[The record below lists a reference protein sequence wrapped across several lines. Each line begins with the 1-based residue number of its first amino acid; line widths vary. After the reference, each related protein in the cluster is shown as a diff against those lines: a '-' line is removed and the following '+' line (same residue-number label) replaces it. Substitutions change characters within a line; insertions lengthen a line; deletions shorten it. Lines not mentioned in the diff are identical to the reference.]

1 MTVLCRAAALIA
13 CLATIIG
20 AAAAQEAS
28 TDYASAW
35 ARTQHGAV
43 RLMSAVRGTGD
54 GTHVTLGL
62 QFALDPGWKIYWRS
76 PGDAGYPP
84 RLDWTGSNNLA
95 TAQLAWPAPQ
105 RFSVLGFETIG
116 YQGEMVL
123 PIDVTLAQPGRPLGI
138 EAVVDYLTCDEIC
151 VPYNARLSL
160 VVRAG
165 PALPS
170 PLAPLIASF
179 AARVPA
185 SVPESVSAPA
195 PAAGLAIDQVRIAGE
210 GEHAILHIAVFS
222 AERLRAPDIFVEG
235 GPELAFGAPRVDI
248 DDDGHHAVFK
258 VPIFGAAAGS
268 DPLHGQT
275 LRLTLVDAGRA
286 IEQEFPSQTII
297 AGGDTAAV
305 SSAGAAPIS
314 FRILGIALLG
324 GLILNL
330 MPCVLPVLSIKLLSI
345 AARGGQDRTQ
355 TRLGFVA
362 SAAGIV
368 FSFAVLAAALSLV
381 KLAGGTI
388 GWGLQFQQPWFLAA
402 MAVLV
407 VLFACNLVG
416 LFELALPQ
424 AIADAGARIGH
435 VHGLGGQ
442 FLLGAFA
449 TLLATPC
456 SAPFVGTALGFAL
469 SRGTADILVVFLAMG
484 VGLAAPYLVI
494 AAVPALVTH
503 LPRPGRWMLTLKRVL
518 AAALLLTA
526 VWLISLLAGVGGPRA
541 AVAAG
546 SVSALVP
553 LALAVARRRQR
564 PGRGFAAIAGA
575 AIVLSIAGAVPDRGE
590 PEANISGPW
599 VAFEPERIP
608 QLIAAGHIV
617 YVNVTA
623 QWCLTCKLNE
633 TAVLARSP
641 VLDWLADP
649 SVVAMRGD
657 WTRPNASIA
666 AYLAGFGRYGIP
678 FDAVYGPS
686 LQRGEALPE
695 LLTSTLVEG
704 ALARAGYNQPPS
716 SSPPVARAP

>member
-13 CLATIIG
+13 CLAAIIG
-20 AAAAQEAS
+20 TAAAQE
-28 TDYASAW
+28 TGTGYASAW
-35 ARTQHGAV
+35 VRTQHGAV
-43 RLMSAVRGTGD
+43 RLVSAVRGTGD

-62 QFALDPGWKIYWRS
+62 QFSLDPGWKIYWRS

-95 TAQLAWPAPQ
+95 TAHLAWPAPK

-123 PIDVTLAQPGRPLGI
+123 PIDVTLAQPGRPLDI

-151 VPYNARLSL
+151 VPYTARLSL
-160 VVRAG
+160 LVRAG
-165 PALPS
+165 AALPS

-185 SVPESVSAPA
+185 SVSAGG
-195 PAAGLAIDQVRIAGE
+195 PAASLAIEQVRIAGE
-210 GEHAILHIAVFS
+210 GEGAILRIAVFS

-235 GPELAFGAPRVDI
+235 GPELAFGAPRVDV
-248 DDDGHHAVFK
+248 DDDGHHAVLK
-258 VPIFGAAAGS
+258 VPIFGAAAGA

-275 LRLTLVDAGRA
+275 LRLTLVDGGRA

-314 FRILGIALLG
+314 FHILGIALLG

-469 SRGTADILVVFLAMG
+469 SRGTADILVVFLALG
-484 VGLAAPYLVI
+484 FGLAAPYLVI

-518 AAALLLTA
+518 AAALVLTA
-526 VWLISLLAGVGGPRA
+526 VWLISLLAGVGGTRA
-541 AVAAG
+541 AVAVG

-564 PGRGFAAIAGA
+564 TGRGFAAIAGA
-575 AIVLSIAGAVPDRGE
+575 AIVLSIAGATFDQGT
-590 PEANISGPW
+590 PEANVSGPW

-617 YVNVTA
+617 YVNVSA

-657 WTRPNASIA
+657 WTRPDASIA
-666 AYLAGFGRYGIP
+666 VYLAGFGRYGIP

-695 LLTSTLVEG
+695 LLTSTLVED

-716 SSPPVARAP
+716 FSPPVARAP